1 MFLEI
6 SKKANVFSL
15 HFHIRPH
22 PVMFQYFSFNISKPT
37 GPLPFANISF
47 LQYLT
52 QLNIPFMLKETS
64 LLFGSMCSHQ
74 RIYIYKEYKANSPRL
89 PTGDIYPRKQEAVKK
104 TTSEILS
111 AVLRSLLCGVCV
123 YLTCI
128 LCTLYSVHC
137 TVGWVIFALFFK
149 FYAKSCCLLF
159 SQGNYHFLILVQKQV
174 SATPLKVYIFK
185 KIPRGKTQKQI
196 FLEKCFLY
204 CLYYALKNQILHKK
218 IFLKLFYFL
227 KRLLI
232 PKKY

>member
-1 MFLEI
+1 M
-6 SKKANVFSL
+6 SA
-15 HFHIRPH
+15 P
-22 PVMFQYFSFNISKPT
+22 
-37 GPLPFANISF
+37 A
-47 LQYLT
+47 T
-52 QLNIPFMLKETS
+52 QTWFGTRKNKNLW
-64 LLFGSMCSHQ
+64 LFGKWSLQWCCVMIPPFWDPGNRWLHITAVLPAPAAGWRWSTIERGGGVIHANQ

-159 SQGNYHFLILVQKQV
+159 S
-174 SATPLKVYIFK
+174 
-185 KIPRGKTQKQI
+185 
-196 FLEKCFLY
+196 
-204 CLYYALKNQILHKK
+204 
-218 IFLKLFYFL
+218 
-227 KRLLI
+227 
-232 PKKY
+232 